1 MTFKQPTDL
10 PTLVKKLQQSRL
22 TRRGFIRAATLLGLS
37 LGTAEALAGCATPGM
52 ATPEA
57 THAASTPTAGATA
70 NPPTPT
76 ATATLDPLHGD
87 LSQAGI
93 DHLNDP
99 SARVLPTYQ
108 PPPRDDQ
115 IVPTAT
121 PWMSRAMNWSCPTC
135 LKRFPTQD
143 ALVEHILTGH
153 AVKMPTARAVDV
165 PTYTPYLTDKLE
177 RFDQRNHVFS
187 RTTWDRELQA
197 EIGAVQPRLW
207 NITPEQMLEGNALV
221 AGGIYTDKTG
231 GNIDVPV
238 YRGYS
243 GHLVGSRGLYSW
255 DDPVSE
261 QKLPV
266 TDPAAMSQRIKQVA
280 RLYGADL
287 VGITVVKPVWVYSH
301 YYDRETMAYGRL
313 DMPLK
318 YAIVMG
324 LEMDFESI
332 RRSPGYEAS
341 GATSTIYSKMAEV
354 TSKLAKYIR
363 GLGYP
368 AVPSG
373 NDTAQNIPLAIDAGL
388 GELGR
393 LGLLLTPEFGGRQ
406 RLCKVFT
413 DLPLEPDKAI
423 DFGIQSFCE
432 KCLHCAHVC
441 PAQAI
446 PRGERSLER
455 TSISNRP
462 GIKRW
467 HVNVSKCFQFWVSNR
482 GVDCSNCIAACP
494 WSYPNR
500 SWL

>member
-1 MTFKQPTDL
+1 MKEPSEIHR
-10 PTLVKKLQQSRL
+10 LVKQLQESKL
-22 TRRGFIRAATLLGLS
+22 TRRGFIRAATMLGLS
-37 LGTAEALAGCATPGM
+37 LGTAELLAGCTTA
-52 ATPEA
+52 PEA
-57 THAASTPTAGATA
+57 GATPTAAASATA
-70 NPPTPT
+70 HPAVPT
-76 ATATLDPLHGD
+76 ATPTLDLLHGD
-87 LSQAGI
+87 LSLEYI
-93 DHLNDP
+93 DHQHDP

-115 IVPTAT
+115 VVPTAT
-121 PWMSRAMNWSCPTC
+121 PWISRSMNWSCPTC
-135 LKRFPTQD
+135 LQRFPTQD
-143 ALVEHILTGH
+143 TLVEHILTTH
-153 AVKMPTARAVDV
+153 AVKMPTAQAVSV
-165 PTYTPYLTDKLE
+165 PTYTPFLTDKLE
-177 RFDQRNHVFS
+177 RFDQRNHIFS
-187 RTTWDRELQA
+187 RTTWDKEFQA
-197 EIGAVQPRLW
+197 LIPQVQPRVW
-207 NITPEQMLEGNALV
+207 NISEDEMQAGNALV
-221 AGGIYTDKTG
+221 DGGIYTDQTAGNYSVG
-231 GNIDVPV
+231 G
-238 YRGYS
+238 YGGYS
-243 GHLVGSRGLYSW
+243 GHLQGAQGLYSW
-255 DDPVSE
+255 DGPVADR
-261 QKLPV
+261 QVPV
-266 TDPAAMSQRIKQVA
+266 KDRTEMSQRIKRVA

-287 VGITVVKPVWVYSH
+287 VGITQVKPVWIYSH

-332 RRSPGYEAS
+332 RKSPGHEAS

-354 TSKLAKYIR
+354 TSKLARYIR

-373 NDTAQNIPLAIDAGL
+373 NDTGQNIPLAIDAGL

-393 LGLLLTPEFGGRQ
+393 LGLLLTPEFGARQ

-413 DLPLEPDKAI
+413 DLPLEPDQPI
-423 DFGIQSFCE
+423 DFGMQSFCE

-467 HVNVSKCFQFWVSNR
+467 HVNVGKCFLFWMSNR

-494 WSYPNR
+494 WSYPTR